1 MIFLGVFNVYIHKS
15 CRNNGFMMYFWI
27 TASFFAVSLFLATFW
42 NYELY
47 NGNISLALASTLL
60 GPVSRNIFVE
70 VVPKRKSRVEGWRDS
85 DEEETEEVKNFTLIF
100 AAMFEDFPQAFVNLA
115 FLSKKGNDAPVS
127 AIIGLTYQFPLFFSG
142 AVRRNYPSV
151 CKFGHG
157 VHEGSAWLS

>member
-1 MIFLGVFNVYIHKS
+1 
-15 CRNNGFMMYFWI
+15 MMYFWI

-115 FLSKKGNDAPVS
+115 FLSKKGNDAPLG
-127 AIIGLTYQFPLFFSG
+127 AIIQVCASLAMGFMKVQHGCHNILC
-142 AVRRNYPSV
+142 NYYEDDMYLYDDPTVLSV
-151 CKFGHG
+151 TAKN
-157 VHEGSAWLS
+157 AAA